1 MLDVMAAMAP
11 GGSSGGGS
19 QGAPWLFFI
28 VGPLAIIAGI
38 AFMVKPKLQW
48 KMNRWQYK
56 NPAAM
61 EPSAKGLVMIR
72 VSGAFF
78 AIIGA
83 VLVFVA
89 VTKR

>member
-1 MLDVMAAMAP
+1 
-11 GGSSGGGS
+11 
-19 QGAPWLFFI
+19 
-28 VGPLAIIAGI
+28 
-38 AFMVKPKLQW
+38 MVKPKLQW
-48 KMNRWQYK
+48 KMSRWQYK

-89 VTKR
+89 LTKR